1 MAGQNIAW
9 LEIQAEMR
17 KEEGTVERDASKP
30 PKEQVARAC
39 KVMPSQYA
47 DYQKSVNSKLIC

>member
-30 PKEQVARAC
+30 PKVQDARAS
-39 KVMPSQYA
+39 KVMSSQ
-47 DYQKSVNSKLIC
+47 